1 MSKTPHIVR
10 IKEGRFEEKRVKR
23 LIGAV
28 LVVGLVSGCSTYFS
42 KHDDVAFSGHG
53 VLASYNQSMG
63 KLSDS
68 NRVGLSVSKRQIK
81 PVDLA
86 SNRMTSKRIPLV
98 DFNELSVEELKRSAR
113 PAADVPIF
121 GETRSVVY

>member
-1 MSKTPHIVR
+1 MSKTPHVFK
-10 IKEGRFEEKRVKR
+10 IKQGWFEEKRVKR

-28 LVVGLVSGCSTYFS
+28 LVLGLVSGCSTYFS
-42 KHDDVAFSGHG
+42 KNDDVAFSGHG
-53 VLASYNQSMG
+53 VLASFDQSKG
-63 KLSDS
+63 ELTDS

-86 SNRMTSKRIPLV
+86 SNRMTSKRMPLV
-98 DFNELSVEELKRSAR
+98 DFNEFSVEELKRSAR
-113 PAADVPIF
+113 PATDVRTF